1 MIKRL
6 FTGGTETQRFEEKGI
21 NALDVSAHL
30 SLSSSLCASVPPVK
44 ESDQTG
50 NIA

>member
-1 MIKRL
+1 MIVRL
-6 FTGGTETQRFEEKGI
+6 FTGGTETQRFEENGI
-21 NALDVSAHL
+21 NALDVSVHP
-30 SLSSSLCASVPPVK
+30 SLCVSVPPVE

>member
-1 MIKRL
+1 MIVRL
-6 FTGGTETQRFEEKGI
+6 FTGGTEAQRFEENGI
-21 NALDVSAHL
+21 NALDVSVHL
-30 SLSSSLCASVPPVK
+30 FLSSSLCVSVPPVE